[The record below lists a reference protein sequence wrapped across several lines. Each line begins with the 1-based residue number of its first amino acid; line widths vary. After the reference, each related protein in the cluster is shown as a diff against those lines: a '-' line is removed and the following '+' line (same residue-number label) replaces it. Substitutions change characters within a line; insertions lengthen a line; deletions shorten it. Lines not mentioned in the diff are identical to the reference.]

1 MLMLTFARRT
11 VESVVRL
18 YVRAR
23 TLQELRSI
31 SPRLLAD
38 VGINADNL
46 DTILDRASASS
57 SVNKQPLDFDVT
69 TSTLAPVA
77 G

>member
-18 YVRAR
+18 YMRAR
-23 TLQELRSI
+23 TLQELRRV

-38 VGINADNL
+38 VGVDTANL
-46 DTILDRASASS
+46 DAFVYRLYADAPAQNDPNRYDVPATPLATAS
-57 SVNKQPLDFDVT
+57 
-69 TSTLAPVA
+69 
-77 G
+77 